1 MERPHNET
9 IVLLPCLKRFKW
21 PCLPPRLPRS
31 MAISSA
37 CEGLRPRSGAIGT
50 SEEARC
56 GHPPR
61 GRCNAD
67 EGKRSSTA
75 PCVITCRAIRKIR
88 AVHIIT
94 APSIR
99 AACTRL
105 QNAHRIPPPSGL
117 PTQAPNLRTPSLYP
131 LYSLQ
136 PPANRAPRPSTLA
149 PVRNLR
155 TASIRPPRA
164 PCTRLQAAHVIPS
177 PSSLHSCFLPPP
189 PLRGPVRMLLIPSLH
204 YSRLHQPSINRTQA
218 VHAFPEPPWLWLP
231 VPMLRTPSL
240 EPPGSNHLWE
250 SAAHTL
256 PAFPRL
262 PPPVHAPS
270 LHLPSL

>member
-1 MERPHNET
+1 M
-9 IVLLPCLKRFKW
+9 
-21 PCLPPRLPRS
+21 
-31 MAISSA
+31 
-37 CEGLRPRSGAIGT
+37 
-50 SEEARC
+50 
-56 GHPPR
+56 
-61 GRCNAD
+61 
-67 EGKRSSTA
+67 
-75 PCVITCRAIRKIR
+75 TCRAIRKIR

-99 AACTRL
+99 APCTRL

-189 PLRGPVRMLLIPSLH
+189 PASGTCAH
-204 YSRLHQPSINRTQA
+204 
-218 VHAFPEPPWLWLP
+218 
-231 VPMLRTPSL
+231 
-240 EPPGSNHLWE
+240 
-250 SAAHTL
+250 AAHTL
-256 PAFPRL
+256 PTLLPAPSTINQPHASCAHAANTLPRASWL
-262 PPPVHAPS
+262 QPPVGKRRAHPPCISPAPATCARALSASSQLVIPLRKLRIPS
-270 LHLPSL
+270 LLPSISCHLRPHPPSSSHLCANCANHSRYQPAPMHAYFFECNAMQWLQPSDMKTTYKSKLNPLT